1 MNDKRTEDES
11 MKKYGFLL
19 AALFLVGCSTE
30 KTDEV
35 EAPAPASSES
45 SSVMESSVKESSE
58 SEQSSVEDSS
68 MASSESA
75 AVESSESADDA
86 DDEAEVTEQ
95 DLIGAE
101 TVSEASE
108 YPELKYAQKKVDF
121 SGLKGYIVADN
132 PNKRVIIFKDDQE
145 QVYKTIF
152 IKRNNYL
159 KVINLEGDGLVL
171 NESIQ

>member
-1 MNDKRTEDES
+1 

-58 SEQSSVEDSS
+58 SEQSSIEDSS
-68 MASSESA
+68 MDSSESA
-75 AVESSESADDA
+75 SVESSESADDADDA

-101 TVSEASE
+101 TVSEASD
-108 YPELKYAQKKVDF
+108 YPELKYAQEKVDF

-159 KVINLEGDGLVL
+159 KVVNLEGDGLVL

>member
-1 MNDKRTEDES
+1 

-30 KTDEV
+30 KTDEA
-35 EAPAPASSES
+35 EAPAPASSEAS
-45 SSVMESSVKESSE
+45 SMMESSAAESSE
-58 SEQSSVEDSS
+58 SDKN
-68 MASSESA
+68 SSESA
-75 AVESSESADDA
+75 SIESSESANEDANDDT
-86 DDEAEVTEQ
+86 EATEQ

-101 TVSEASE
+101 TVSDASD
-108 YPELKYAQKKVDF
+108 YPELEYAQKKVDF
-121 SGLKGYIVADN
+121 SGLDGYIVADN
-132 PNKRVIIFKDDQE
+132 PNKRVVIFKDNQE

-159 KVINLEGDGLVL
+159 KVINLGGEGLIL